1 VVEESRLLWQF
12 TTQAWLPLAGFFLT
26 LALGVF
32 VWSRKWDS
40 LLHQTF
46 AVLNVAAALWNLDV
60 FLLFTLQ
67 NGDLAAALDR
77 MFQIPIATIPFLG
90 LFFTFV
96 FLGKK
101 PSHSMILTFG
111 TWTAFL
117 WVLSGSAD
125 YISGWNEYWFGYYGR
140 AGRLYFLF
148 PATHLACLAISSL
161 YLWRER
167 RNCRDHLR
175 RHQIAYLLI
184 ANLLLGV
191 ISLDNF
197 GPLYGAQRL
206 PLGNMAS
213 LLYFAVMAVTIVR
226 YRLLDVQVLFRYGL
240 LYSSLTFVLSGIYF
254 VLILGLQDLFRLE
267 VFNGSRF
274 LPILPALAVAFA
286 FGPVRNSLQERL
298 DRRFF
303 RSHAAMRDSLARFS
317 ARVHRLACEKDV
329 WDAAWEAGWSLIDPE
344 RAVVI
349 ARKDSR
355 FAAVLVVGDIPG
367 GAEAQVRRFVELG
380 PQGSRRRQE
389 VTAEVEQG
397 AFELRITVLGE
408 AGLIGGCLLG
418 PKRGGGIYSAE
429 DVDFLRGIAGQSA
442 LTVEKLRFQ
451 EESREREKLA
461 TLGKA
466 AAVVSHELRNPFN
479 VIRGAMALLRSR
491 IAGGDGASL
500 LSVVE
505 EEVRKGDL
513 FIRDFLAA
521 CREPVSRLRRLDLA
535 SFLKEFE
542 AHWPRESFPGLELHL
557 DLPGE
562 AFPVEADTFQL
573 SRVFQ
578 NLVRNAAEASGGEG
592 RVSVRCRRQ
601 GDRGVM
607 VILSDDGPGI
617 EEKHLQCLFEPFYT
631 TKRTG
636 TGLGLS
642 IVRGII
648 EAHRG
653 RISAESGTGGGAV
666 FRIWLPSSST

>member
-1 VVEESRLLWQF
+1 MQESPLLWQF
-12 TTQAWLPLAGFFLT
+12 TTQAWLPLIGFFLT

-60 FLLFTLQ
+60 FLLFTLRS
-67 NGDLAAALDR
+67 GDLAASLDR
-77 MFQIPIATIPFLG
+77 MFQIPIASIPFIG

-101 PSHSMILTFG
+101 PSHPVILTFG
-111 TWTAFL
+111 LWTVFL
-117 WVLSGSAD
+117 WAVSGRAD

-148 PATHLACLAISSL
+148 PATHLACLAISSFT
-161 YLWRER
+161 LWRER

-175 RHQIAYLLI
+175 RNQIAYLLI
-184 ANLLLGV
+184 ANILLGV
-191 ISLDNF
+191 ISFDNF
-197 GPLYGAQRL
+197 GPLYGAERL

-213 LLYFAVMAVTIVR
+213 LIYVAVIAVTIVR
-226 YRLLDVQVLFRYGL
+226 YRLLDIQVLFRYGL

-267 VFNGSRF
+267 VFTGSRL
-274 LPILPALAVAFA
+274 LPILPAMAMAFA
-286 FGPVRNSLQERL
+286 FSPVRSSLQERL

-317 ARVHRLACEKDV
+317 ARVNRLAREKDV
-329 WDAAWEAGWSLIDPE
+329 WDAAWETGWSLIDPE

-349 ARKDSR
+349 ARKDGR

-367 GAEAQVRRFVELG
+367 GTAARVKRFVELG
-380 PQGSRRRQE
+380 PQGSRRRHE
-389 VTAEVEQG
+389 VKAEVEQG
-397 AFELRITVLGE
+397 DFELRVTVLGE

-418 PKRGGGIYSAE
+418 PKKGGGIYRAE

-442 LTVEKLRFQ
+442 LAVEKLRFQ

-466 AAVVSHELRNPFN
+466 AAVVSHELRNPFS
-479 VIRGAMALLRSR
+479 VIRGAMTLLRSR

-500 LSVVE
+500 VAVVD

-535 SFLKEFE
+535 FFLKEF
-542 AHWPRESFPGLELHL
+542 AARWPRESFPGLEFHL

-562 AFPVEADTFQL
+562 EFPVEADIFQL

-607 VILSDDGPGI
+607 VTLSDDGPGI
-617 EEKHLQCLFEPFYT
+617 EERHLPCLFDPFYT

-653 RISAESGTGGGAV
+653 RISAESGADGGAV
-666 FRIWLPSSST
+666 FRVWLPSSPP

>member
-1 VVEESRLLWQF
+1 MQESRLLWQF
-12 TTQAWLPLAGFFLT
+12 TVQAWLPLSGFVLT
-26 LALGVF
+26 LALGLF
-32 VWSRKWDS
+32 VWSRNWGS

-46 AVLNVAAALWNLDV
+46 AVLNVAAALWHLDV
-60 FLLFTLQ
+60 FLLFTLGS
-67 NGDLAAALDR
+67 GDLAAALDR
-77 MFQIPIATIPFLG
+77 MFQIPIVTIPFLG
-90 LFFTFV
+90 LFFTFI

-101 PSHSMILTFG
+101 PFHPLLLTFG
-111 TWTAFL
+111 AWTAFL
-117 WVLSGSAD
+117 WAVSGSAD
-125 YISGWNEYWFGYYGR
+125 YITGWNEYWFGYYGQ

-148 PATHLACLAISSL
+148 PATHLACFAISSL
-161 YLWRER
+161 YLWLER

-175 RHQIAYLLI
+175 RNQIAYLLI
-184 ANLLLGV
+184 ANILLGV
-191 ISLDNF
+191 VSFDNF

-206 PLGNMAS
+206 PLGNLAS
-213 LLYFAVMAVTIVR
+213 LLYFIVMAVTIVR

-240 LYSSLTFVLSGIYF
+240 LYSSLTFVLSVLYF
-254 VLILGLQDLFRLE
+254 GLILGLQDLFRFE
-267 VFNGSRF
+267 VFPGFRL

-286 FGPVRNSLQERL
+286 FGPVRSSLQERL

-317 ARVHRLACEKDV
+317 ARVHRLEREKDV
-329 WDAAWEAGWSLIDPE
+329 WDAAWETGWSLIDPE

-349 ARKDSR
+349 ARKDGS

-367 GAEAQVRRFVELG
+367 GTEAQVKRFVELG

-389 VTAEVEQG
+389 VKAEVEEG
-397 AFELRITVLGE
+397 IFEFRVTVLGE

-418 PKRGGGIYSAE
+418 PKRGGGIYRAE

-442 LTVEKLRFQ
+442 LAVEKLRFQ

-466 AAVVSHELRNPFN
+466 AAIVSHELRNPFN
-479 VIRGAMALLRSR
+479 VIRGAMTLLRSR
-491 IAGGDGASL
+491 LDGGDGASL

-505 EEVRKGDL
+505 DEVRKGDL

-535 SFLKEFE
+535 CFLKEF
-542 AHWPRESFPGLELHL
+542 AARWPRESFPGLDLEL
-557 DLPGE
+557 DLLGE
-562 AFPVEADTFQL
+562 KLPVEADVFQR

-601 GDRGVM
+601 GAGDVM
-607 VILSDDGPGI
+607 VSLADDGPGI
-617 EEKHLQCLFEPFYT
+617 EERHLSCVFDPFYT

-653 RISAESGTGGGAV
+653 RISAENGTDGGAV
-666 FRIWLPSSST
+666 FRIWLPSSPT